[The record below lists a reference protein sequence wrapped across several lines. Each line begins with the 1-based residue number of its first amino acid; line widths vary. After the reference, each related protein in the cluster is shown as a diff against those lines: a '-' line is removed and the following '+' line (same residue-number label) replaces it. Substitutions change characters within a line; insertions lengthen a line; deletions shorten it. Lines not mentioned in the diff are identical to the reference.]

1 MPEKIEENVKKPEN
15 VLAGGLRKKG
25 LQAAPAVPDIPE
37 PPTPQPRKI
46 EQPKK
51 E

>member
-1 MPEKIEENVKKPEN
+1 MPEKIEETVKKPEKM
-15 VLAGGLRKKG
+15 LRGGLRKG
-25 LQAAPAVPDIPE
+25 LQSAPAVPDIPE
-37 PPTPQPRKI
+37 PPTPQPRRI